1 MECIKISDLTFG
13 YNSDV
18 IFNNLNLTL
27 KSGKRYVIAG
37 LNGCGKSTLLKIIGG
52 KVLAESNSVF
62 VYGKDPFR
70 DTITNSYLTF
80 IDNEWG
86 MRTVAYCGYNLPLQ
100 SSIKV
105 KEMMKN
111 IKQLYPERNEELLKV
126 LNINEDWKLNCVS
139 EGQRKR
145 VQIYLNLIQ
154 PFKICLLDEITV
166 NLDIL
171 IKHKFMEYL
180 KKESQVNNACIIY
193 VTHIFDGLDSWTTDL
208 IYIKQNRDMIQI
220 DDLNKIKPNNI
231 YEFLLENFKNEDSS
245 KNYNEKEENPR
256 ELNLSNAGG
265 YSDGVLVNLKN

>member
-231 YEFLLENFKNEDSS
+231 YEFLLENLNVRLFN
-245 KNYNEKEENPR
+245 NIARGKESFDK
-256 ELNLSNAGG
+256 L
-265 YSDGVLVNLKN
+265 

>member
-126 LNINEDWKLNCVS
+126 LNINEDWKLNC
-139 EGQRKR
+139 
-145 VQIYLNLIQ
+145 
-154 PFKICLLDEITV
+154 
-166 NLDIL
+166 
-171 IKHKFMEYL
+171 
-180 KKESQVNNACIIY
+180 
-193 VTHIFDGLDSWTTDL
+193 
-208 IYIKQNRDMIQI
+208 
-220 DDLNKIKPNNI
+220 
-231 YEFLLENFKNEDSS
+231 
-245 KNYNEKEENPR
+245 
-256 ELNLSNAGG
+256 
-265 YSDGVLVNLKN
+265 